1 LIIFR
6 RYTPEIHPLD
16 IYFEL
21 VAGGKL
27 GDFVLVN
34 GYMFYGVKLYVLN
47 YSLRSLLFM
56 SYNNM
61 MATSSMTSY

>member
-1 LIIFR
+1 MWGLIIFR
-6 RYTPEIHPLD
+6 SYTQEIHPLD

-27 GDFVLVN
+27 GNCVLVN

-47 YSLRSLLFM
+47 YSPKEYTIYELQ
-56 SYNNM
+56 
-61 MATSSMTSY
+61 